1 MNGRMSNMV
10 FEGKKSNIMAKTAK
24 FYGWQVTGTV
34 QSCKLCKLAKA
45 QQKNLNKEQ
54 VERSANKGD

>member
-1 MNGRMSNMV
+1 
-10 FEGKKSNIMAKTAK
+10 
-24 FYGWQVTGTV
+24 VTGTA

-45 QQKNLNKEQ
+45 WQKNLNKEQ